1 MSMSRYDARIWWR
14 IGWLSFGGPA
24 GQIALMQRMLVE
36 EQRWLDARRFLA
48 ALNFCMLLPGPEA
61 QQLATWIG
69 WSRGGWRGALVAGGL
84 FVLPGMAVMLG
95 LSVLYVQFGRVGA
108 VDALLLGV
116 KCAVVAIV
124 VEALLRVARR
134 ALVFRGA
141 LAVAVLAF
149 VALHVFALPYPLV
162 VVLAA
167 AVGALRGRR
176 DRPVDG
182 DAPPAQRLR
191 TQWPLV
197 AAVAVAWLAPLVLLW
212 TLRGGEDLLT
222 RLGLLYSELALVT
235 FGGAYAVL
243 AYVGD
248 RAVGEYRWL
257 DARQMADGLGLA
269 ETTPGPLILV
279 LQFVAFV
286 AAWQSAQG
294 GSFGHAA
301 LASLLAVW
309 CLFLPSFLWIFI
321 GGPHIERINANPRL
335 RSALSHVTA
344 AVVGVIAQLSLWFA
358 AHVLFA
364 RVAWERSG
372 VVQWMAPDWTSM
384 DPRAFGLAAIAALL
398 LLGLRLPLLW
408 TLGVCAALG
417 WLLAPG

>member
-1 MSMSRYDARIWWR
+1 MSSHDARIWWR

-36 EQRWLDARRFLA
+36 ELRWIDAKRFLS

-69 WSRGGWRGALVAGGL
+69 WSRGGWRGALVSGGL
-84 FVLPGMAVMLG
+84 FVLPGMLVMLM
-95 LSVLYVQFGRVGA
+95 LSAGYVYFGRLAA
-108 VDALLLGV
+108 VDALFLGV

-124 VEALLRVARR
+124 VEALLRIARR

-141 LAVAVLAF
+141 LPVAVAAF
-149 VALHVFALPYPLV
+149 AALHFLALPYPLV

-167 AVGALRGRR
+167 LLGAWRGRGI
-176 DRPVDG
+176 DWVEAG
-182 DAPPAQRLR
+182 VATTAPMR
-191 TQWPLV
+191 THWPLV
-197 AAVAVAWLAPLVLLW
+197 AAFAAAWLLPLALLW
-212 TLRGGEDLLT
+212 ALRGADDMLT
-222 RLGLLYSELALVT
+222 QIGLLYSELALVT

-243 AYVGD
+243 SYVAD
-248 RAVGEYRWL
+248 RAVVGNGWL
-257 DARQMADGLGLA
+257 TAGQMADGLGLA

-286 AAWQSAQG
+286 AAWQSVDG
-294 GSFGHAA
+294 GSFGYAA

-309 CLFLPSFLWIFI
+309 CLFLPSFIWIFI
-321 GGPHIERINANPRL
+321 GGPHIDRLNANRRL
-335 RSALSHVTA
+335 RTALSHVTA

-364 RVAWERSG
+364 RVEWGRAG
-372 VVQWMAPDWTSM
+372 FVQWLAPDWATL
-384 DPRAFGLAAIAALL
+384 DARALGLTAIAALL
-398 LLGLRLPLLW
+398 MFGLHQSLLR
-408 TLGVCAALG
+408 TLAVCAALG
-417 WLLAPG
+417 LLLGHY